1 MNGLETQRYNRNILL
16 PEIGTAGQEALLAS
30 RVLVVGAGGLGSPLL
45 LYLAAAGIGHLGVI
59 DDDLVSL
66 SNLQRQ
72 ILHATPD
79 LDRAKVTSA
88 QETLLSLNPG
98 THVTPYK
105 LRLTEQNVHPLTHK
119 YDLVVVA
126 CDNFETRD
134 IVNATCMHQKK
145 PMLTAAVSGFSGQ
158 IYTFK
163 PYLGSACYRCIYPNF
178 PTSHHVH
185 SSASKAFENGILGS
199 VAGILGSWLSTEAV
213 KELLNIG
220 ESLAGQILIL
230 DVLRN
235 NVRKMRIPRD
245 PVCSCC
251 GRCQMK

>member
-1 MNGLETQRYNRNILL
+1 MNGLERQRYNRNILL
-16 PEIGTAGQEALLAS
+16 PEIGTAGQETLLAS

-45 LYLAAAGIGHLGVI
+45 LYLAAAGVGHLGII

-72 ILHATPD
+72 ILHATED
-79 LDRAKVTSA
+79 LDRPKVTSA
-88 QETLLSLNPG
+88 LETLSSLNPG
-98 THVTPYK
+98 IHVTPYNE
-105 LRLTEQNVHPLTHK
+105 RLTEQNVHPLAHQ

-126 CDNFETRD
+126 CDNFETRT
-134 IVNATCMHQKK
+134 IVNAACMHQKK

-163 PYLGSACYRCIYPNF
+163 PYLGSACYRCIYPNL
-178 PTSHHVH
+178 PTSNLVPPL
-185 SSASKAFENGILGS
+185 ASNAFEDGILGS
-199 VAGILGSWLSTEAV
+199 VAGVLGSWLSTEVV

-235 NVRKMRIPRD
+235 NFRKLHIPRD
-245 PVCSCC
+245 PVCSFC
-251 GRCQMK
+251 RKSQTD